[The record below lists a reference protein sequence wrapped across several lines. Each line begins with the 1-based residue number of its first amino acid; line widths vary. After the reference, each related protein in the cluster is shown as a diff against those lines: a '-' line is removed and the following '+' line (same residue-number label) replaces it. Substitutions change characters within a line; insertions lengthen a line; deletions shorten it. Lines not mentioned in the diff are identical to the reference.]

1 MATYVKIA
9 SYTAGASEGTSI
21 TLSSIPGTYTD
32 LMLKI
37 SAKDKYT
44 GANNSALYCRFNS
57 DSGTNYLYRRMYN
70 SAGSS
75 ASDTAA
81 SQTSCN
87 LGYIPTADLT
97 NQFGICNVYM
107 PNYTWSNP
115 KVQSIDNAQEGAVA
129 STGMNT
135 PLMASNYWTGTSA
148 ITSIT
153 IYCGGTAFAQYSLF
167 DLYGIKST

>member
-1 MATYVKIA
+1 MATYYKIA
-9 SYTAGASEGTSI
+9 SYTAGASEGASI

-32 LMLKI
+32 LLLKI

-44 GANNSALYCRFNS
+44 GANYAALSCRFNA
-57 DSGTNYLYRRMYN
+57 DTGANYQYRRMFN
-70 SAGSS
+70 SQGSS
-75 ASDTAA
+75 ASDSSS

-115 KVQSIDNAQEGAVA
+115 KIQSIDNAQEGAQA
-129 STGMNT
+129 TTGIFS
-135 PLMASNYWTGTSA
+135 PLMASNYWSGTAA

-153 IYCGGTAFAQYSLF
+153 ITCGGTAFAQYSLF